1 MGKEIRGVGVV
12 LGLVL
17 SMGLTSLWVQ
27 AQEQGQGVVP
37 EAAEDAKPEPRPA
50 QPSGQ
55 EAVEAVR
62 RWRRWRRW
70 NHLNKRRNPPGHAE
84 RPTTLTLALAEQFL
98 EAAKAEAIKQGW
110 AMSFAVVDATGRQ
123 VALIR
128 MDGARWMTTRVA
140 QAKAFTAATFR
151 RPSAAVEE
159 LAEQRPDLFQSLTQL
174 IDEPMLLAGGGLP
187 IIVEGR
193 LLGGVGA
200 SGGTE
205 AEDIDCAQAGLDA
218 IGAEPV
224 L

>member
-1 MGKEIRGVGVV
+1 MMGKVDARRVGVV
-12 LGLVL
+12 LGLML
-17 SMGLTSLWVQ
+17 SMGLTTIWVQ
-27 AQEQGQGVVP
+27 AQEQIPGDAT
-37 EAAEDAKPEPRPA
+37 AATDAGERA
-50 QPSGQ
+50 SGQ
-55 EAVEAVR
+55 EAAEAAEQAEQQ
-62 RWRRWRRW
+62 
-70 NHLNKRRNPPGHAE
+70 PPA
-84 RPTTLTLALAEQFL
+84 LTLALAEQFL
-98 EAAKAEAIKQGW
+98 EAAKAEATKQGW

-123 VALIR
+123 MAMIR

-187 IIVEGR
+187 IIIDGK

-205 AEDIDCAQAGLDA
+205 AEDIDCAQVGLDA
-218 IGAEPV
+218 IGAE
-224 L
+224 

>member
-1 MGKEIRGVGVV
+1 MGRVDARRVGVV
-12 LGLVL
+12 LGLML
-17 SMGLTSLWVQ
+17 SMGLTTIWVQ
-27 AQEQGQGVVP
+27 AQEQQPGDATA
-37 EAAEDAKPEPRPA
+37 AAEAVELA
-50 QPSGQ
+50 SGQ
-55 EAVEAVR
+55 EAAEAAEQAEQQ
-62 RWRRWRRW
+62 
-70 NHLNKRRNPPGHAE
+70 PP
-84 RPTTLTLALAEQFL
+84 TLTLALAEQFL

-187 IIVEGR
+187 IIIEGT

-205 AEDIDCAQAGLDA
+205 AEDIDCAQAGLDV
-218 IGAEPV
+218 IGAE
-224 L
+224 

>member
-37 EAAEDAKPEPRPA
+37 EAAEDAKPEPSLA

-55 EAVEAVR
+55 EAVEAVESSEQTA
-62 RWRRWRRW
+62 
-70 NHLNKRRNPPGHAE
+70 KPAGHAE

-218 IGAEPV
+218 IGAESV

>member
-1 MGKEIRGVGVV
+1 MGKEMSVRGVGVV

-27 AQEQGQGVVP
+27 AQEQMPGDAPV
-37 EAAEDAKPEPRPA
+37 AAEAVELA
-50 QPSGQ
+50 SGQ
-55 EAVEAVR
+55 EAVEQSGQTGQAQ
-62 RWRRWRRW
+62 
-70 NHLNKRRNPPGHAE
+70 

-98 EAAKAEAIKQGW
+98 EAAKAEALKQGW
-110 AMSFAVVDATGRQ
+110 TMSFAVVDATGRQ

-187 IIVEGR
+187 IIIDDK

-200 SGGTE
+200 SGGSE
-205 AEDIDCAQAGLDA
+205 AEDIDCAQVGLDA
-218 IGAEPV
+218 IGAE
-224 L
+224 

>member
-1 MGKEIRGVGVV
+1 MGRVYARRVGVV
-12 LGLVL
+12 LGLML
-17 SMGLTSLWVQ
+17 SMGLTTIWVQ
-27 AQEQGQGVVP
+27 AQEQKPGNATA
-37 EAAEDAKPEPRPA
+37 AAEAVELA
-50 QPSGQ
+50 SGQ
-55 EAVEAVR
+55 EAAEAAEQAEQQ
-62 RWRRWRRW
+62 
-70 NHLNKRRNPPGHAE
+70 PP
-84 RPTTLTLALAEQFL
+84 TLTLALAEQFL

-187 IIVEGR
+187 IIIEGR

-205 AEDIDCAQAGLDA
+205 AEDIDCAQAGLDV
-218 IGAEPV
+218 IGAE
-224 L
+224 

>member
-1 MGKEIRGVGVV
+1 MGKVDARRVGVV
-12 LGLVL
+12 LGLML
-17 SMGLTSLWVQ
+17 SMGLTTIWVQ
-27 AQEQGQGVVP
+27 AQEQTP
-37 EAAEDAKPEPRPA
+37 ADAPAAAEAVELA
-50 QPSGQ
+50 SGQ
-55 EAVEAVR
+55 EAAEAAEQA
-62 RWRRWRRW
+62 
-70 NHLNKRRNPPGHAE
+70 GQAE
-84 RPTTLTLALAEQFL
+84 RAGQQLPTLTLALAEQFL
-98 EAAKAEAIKQGW
+98 EAAKAEAVKQGW

-187 IIVEGR
+187 IIVEGT

-218 IGAEPV
+218 IGAE
-224 L
+224 